1 MSRNPR
7 RRFPMLPTASPQ
19 HRPRYTGLTPG
30 ARDWPLR
37 SFKLNT
43 VEHLLPQQVMALLP
57 EWLLRSVRRDSFTDS
72 PVLAVEKLGSLP
84 QPLGDAD
91 KDVLVGAVLTL
102 SSSLHLALGLLQGVL
117 PQEKSQ
123 ERLGEVLCPTLGHL
137 LASVQNTLSSFE
149 PKSPQ
154 KAHRAPRSPPAA
166 RGGTIPR
173 PAFSR
178 DARQMLSRPASSP
191 AATTRARQLQ
201 AEPWATAERFPGL
214 RDNGAASR
222 LHVEVDIQSRP
233 EAQLVKALQAEMR
246 VQAAIH
252 VAIESL
258 EFAEGQLKVVK
269 EVNQLHGGGK
279 WKAPPSGLD
288 ADLRGPHPTLTDA

>member
-19 HRPRYTGLTPG
+19 HRSRYTGLTPG
-30 ARDWPLR
+30 ARDWPLQ
-37 SFKLNT
+37 SLDT

-84 QPLGDAD
+84 RPLGDAD
-91 KDVLVGAVLTL
+91 KDILVGAVLTL

-137 LASVQNTLSSFE
+137 LASVQNTLTSFE

-154 KAHRAPRSPPAA
+154 RAHGAPRPPLAA

-173 PAFSR
+173 PVLAR
-178 DARQMLSRPASSP
+178 DARQALSRPASSP

-201 AEPWATAERFPGL
+201 SEPWASAERFPSL
-214 RDNGAASR
+214 EDNSAARR

-233 EAQLVKALQAEMR
+233 ETQLVKALQAEMR

-279 WKAPPSGLD
+279 WKAPASGLD
-288 ADLRGPHPTLTDA
+288 DDPQSRHPALINA